1 MESKASFFDQVI
13 WVSPVIWGL
22 FHKRLSR
29 VSPGTPK
36 DMAFPHSYK
45 QNPYHSHA
53 SRDSG
58 MGVGL
63 GSSMEMSE
71 WESHYWRSLEFFWNT
86 SSHRE
91 NGKVPL
97 GWGTPLIIN
106 SIHTP
111 HIVGIHLVYPLLEGS
126 NMGGLNSSLQYRI
139 KLQAY
144 SDS

>member
-1 MESKASFFDQVI
+1 MKGESKG
-13 WVSPVIWGL
+13 P
-22 FHKRLSR
+22 
-29 VSPGTPK
+29 PK

-45 QNPYHSHA
+45 RNPYHSHT
-53 SRDSG
+53 SKDSG

-63 GSSMEMSE
+63 GSSAGMSE

-97 GWGTPLIIN
+97 GWGPLN
-106 SIHTP
+106 NQFHSYTSYSWYLF
-111 HIVGIHLVYPLLEGS
+111 GISPSKGLQHGR
-126 NMGGLNSSLQYRI
+126 LNSSLQYRI

-144 SDS
+144 SDSQRGGVK